1 MEKGS
6 ASVLLQKFSASYELQ
21 EWIAQMKNTADKL
34 GTRKRQ

>member
-6 ASVLLQKFSASYELQ
+6 ASVLLQKFNASYELQ

-34 GTRKRQ
+34 GTWKRQ